1 MPFKLSDGSSDNGTR
16 LKTKLKGRFVNRRQH
31 GMPMVRSACRGTKTA
46 SCERGFTL
54 VEVLVAM
61 AVATILM
68 ALGAFA
74 LRGYW
79 MNRSLEGAR
88 AEVGSTMRQLQQ
100 QSVSESHPLVFGVR
114 FTPGS
119 GPTTATTT
127 WASLKYNPNSSGA
140 KCEVLQ
146 TNTFSTK
153 VYVSAASFA
162 PTSLDV
168 SNCSAGSGESF
179 VWFYARG
186 TATAGSLTLSQPELD
201 RELDVTVSGLT
212 SRIEAK

>member
-1 MPFKLSDGSSDNGTR
+1 MTTSETGS
-16 LKTKLKGRFVNRRQH
+16 
-31 GMPMVRSACRGTKTA
+31 MKTA
-46 SCERGFTL
+46 ASERGFTL
-54 VEVLVAM
+54 IEVLVAM
-61 AVATILM
+61 ALASILIT
-68 ALGAFA
+68 LGAFA
-74 LRGYW
+74 LRSYW
-79 MNRSLEGAR
+79 INRSLEGAR

-114 FTPGS
+114 FTPGG
-119 GPTTATTT
+119 GPTSATTT
-127 WASLKYNPNSSGA
+127 WATLKYNPNSSGA

-153 VYVSAASFA
+153 VYVSAATFDS
-162 PTSLDV
+162 PSLDV
-168 SNCSAGSGESF
+168 SNCSAGPGESF

>member
-1 MPFKLSDGSSDNGTR
+1 MTTNERSGMRTPGS
-16 LKTKLKGRFVNRRQH
+16 
-31 GMPMVRSACRGTKTA
+31 
-46 SCERGFTL
+46 ERGFTL
-54 VEVLVAM
+54 IEVLVAM
-61 AVATILM
+61 ALASILM
-68 ALGAFA
+68 TLGAFA
-74 LRGYW
+74 LRSYW
-79 MNRSLEGAR
+79 INRSLEGSR

-119 GPTTATTT
+119 GPTSATTE
-127 WASLKYNPNSSGA
+127 WATLKYNPNSSGP
-140 KCEVLQ
+140 KCQVLQ
-146 TNTFSTK
+146 TNTFSTR
-153 VYVSAASFA
+153 VYVSAASFS

-168 SNCSAGSGESF
+168 SNCTSGSGHAF